1 MFTDS
6 ANQYIKNILTMMS
19 GVFLSQVV
27 LFLGSLL
34 LTRIF
39 SPDHF
44 GIAAFYLSIANILT
58 VASTLRFEHSIILPK
73 NDSDS
78 YDSMIITKRIVI
90 AFSVIIFSLIL
101 VLNDFLID
109 YLSKPQLEGWL
120 YFLPLIILF
129 NAFFYIYRSWLVRI
143 KKFKRISVGAII
155 KSIVLTIALIVG
167 GYIYNNAVI
176 FLIANIVAQL
186 IETIYL
192 SLIIKKKEYDSINA
206 KEKLKEYNN
215 FPRYSL
221 PADLINTYTSQNPI
235 IMFSFFFGDYVV
247 GQFSLT
253 QRVLGLPIKFI
264 SGSTLEVF
272 KQKAA
277 EDYNNEGNCQRIFI
291 STFKTLFLI
300 AIIPTLI
307 MYFIAPFLFTF
318 MFGHDWV
325 EAGIYCKYLLIMFFL
340 QFSVSPLSYT
350 LYIAGKQNYNL
361 YWQIGLLI
369 ITSLGI
375 YLGVHYNSPDISI
388 LGFSITYSLMYVV
401 YFFMIYN
408 CSKGE

>member
-27 LFLGSLL
+27 LFSGSLL

-58 VASTLRFEHSIILPK
+58 VASTLRFEHSIVLPK
-73 NDSDS
+73 NDTDS
-78 YDSMIITKRIVI
+78 YDIMIITKRVVIV
-90 AFSVIIFSLIL
+90 FSVIIFILIL
-101 VLNDFLID
+101 GLNDFLID
-109 YLSKPQLEGWL
+109 YLSKPELDGWF

-129 NAFFYIYRSWLVRI
+129 NSFFFIYRSWLVRI
-143 KKFKRISVGAII
+143 KKFKRISVAAII
-155 KSIVLTIALIVG
+155 KSIVLTIILIAG

-186 IETIYL
+186 IETVYL
-192 SLIIKKKEYDSINA
+192 SNAIKKQDYNSINA
-206 KEKLKEYNN
+206 KKELSKYKN
-215 FPRYSL
+215 FPKYSL

-235 IMFSFFFGDYVV
+235 IMLSFFFGDYIV

-277 EDYNNEGNCQRIFI
+277 EDYNNEGNCEKIFI
-291 STFKTLFLI
+291 STFKSLIII
-300 AIIPTLI
+300 AIIPTVI
-307 MYFIAPFLFTF
+307 MYFAAPFLFTF
-318 MFGHDWV
+318 MFGQDWV
-325 EAGIYCKYLLIMFFL
+325 EAGYYARYLLIMFFL

-361 YWQIGLLI
+361 YWQLGLLI
-369 ITSLGI
+369 LTSLGI
-375 YLGVHYNSPDISI
+375 YIGVYKNSADISI